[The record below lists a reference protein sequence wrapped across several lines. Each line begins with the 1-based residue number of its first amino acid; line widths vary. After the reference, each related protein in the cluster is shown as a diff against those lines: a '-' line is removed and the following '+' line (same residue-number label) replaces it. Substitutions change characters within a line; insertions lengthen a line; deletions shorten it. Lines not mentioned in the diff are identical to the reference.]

1 MRHAV
6 TAAIF
11 LTACFAGPARAR
23 EPFPTVVMPGQD
35 VRSNSPG
42 LECRQTSGHVPAYDA
57 PSQDARVVRY
67 MPSVVAVT
75 GPAKGGFVPIVTGDG
90 RSAWVR
96 VSDMLP
102 VSRHKTCFVQ
112 RTREGNLRWTKSNAI
127 Q

>member
-1 MRHAV
+1 MKRPSALAV
-6 TAAIF
+6 PLAI
-11 LTACFAGPARAR
+11 L
-23 EPFPTVVMPGQD
+23 PFF
-35 VRSNSPG
+35 
-42 LECRQTSGHVPAYDA
+42 
-57 PSQDARVVRY
+57 
-67 MPSVVAVT
+67 
-75 GPAKGGFVPIVTGDG
+75 GGFVPIVTGDG

>member
-11 LTACFAGPARAR
+11 LTACSAGPVRAR

-57 PSQDARVVRY
+57 PSQGARERL
-67 MPSVVAVT
+67 PVAVHDRAGGVR
-75 GPAKGGFVPIVTGDG
+75 GPAPAARAGSRFPFAPTSPIV
-90 RSAWVR
+90 R
-96 VSDMLP
+96 V
-102 VSRHKTCFVQ
+102 
-112 RTREGNLRWTKSNAI
+112 
-127 Q
+127 